1 MLTVVCAYNVT
12 KQCDLDIQWNPAG
25 TDYAYI
31 DWPFPVVL
39 VADANN
45 TIRASMYECFFML
58 NKEPYDDTRCS
69 IEIYNPMSAVGSSET
84 CFRRQYLMTLHISE
98 SSGVFCDEL
107 TGLNIILSATDS
119 ANHSWNSSAVN
130 IGTSGRSENSS
141 VFILTR
147 MDSRSIFER
156 SGFSSQGVLP
166 SIAVLISV
174 AAHLMKQKAFEEILH
189 NTVSRS
195 ILIHFYSMNYILC
208 LTNNTM
214 VVSSIVLHCSGNIA
228 RYTGR
233 PVMWNNLYAVVELG
247 EIGLSQKH
255 NNLHTFYMLTDSK
268 TYNLTRDFTDNIFHQ
283 LTAASEASRTVDL
296 QRPSDKLQE
305 LPLPPTSSM
314 QTLLQTSGRP
324 LSHVVLSD
332 HDRPPFRNKH
342 FESFMDT
349 KWPPTD
355 NPTADITLLNFA
367 NTLADALHRIVSA
380 NHTSIPSSITYPKPG
395 DIMECFV
402 NNLGCDLFKM
412 YLSPVDYRYLQM
424 LNTPVPTQTYL
435 PLGRHEIKVSHLVSI
450 LLMGLTGERTLTPT
464 CPPINERGPYTYWMG
479 HFNSSEQCY
488 FTRMDIMSRFLLMEN
503 EKLRAPA
510 WMRSREHSGRFVRWY
525 RGASPTVDGSS
536 IALGVFLMTVTFLI
550 ALYIKE
556 TITKAIIQVPVQMEI
571 SYASEGENH
580 FIPT

>member
-1 MLTVVCAYNVT
+1 MVAVHWLLQILSSLIINIDPLHCSKITNHIYNYIPLSYTSFCTRRLNLTGQVGCSSSTTGNSGVALFMNESEDIMQTLHSDTSTPFVILVSVKHFTNASLMRFFMSTRNVKGLIVFSNEDVNDDNHEFSESSKCPNGLYSAYNVT

-25 TDYAYI
+25 TDYSYI

-39 VADANN
+39 VADVNN
-45 TIRASMYECFFML
+45 TIRASMYECFSVL

-69 IEIYNPMSAVGSSET
+69 IEIYNPMSAAGSSET

-98 SSGVFCDEL
+98 SSGIFCDEL
-107 TGLNIILSATDS
+107 TGLNIILSASDS
-119 ANHSWNSSAVN
+119 VNHSWNNIAVN

-166 SIAVLISV
+166 SVAVLISV
-174 AAHLMKQKAFEEILH
+174 AAHLMRQKAFKDSHLEKDLFFGFLDNEAYDFMGSYRL
-189 NTVSRS
+189 SYD
-195 ILIHFYSMNYILC
+195 LG
-208 LTNNTM
+208 
-214 VVSSIVLHCSGNIA
+214 SGNIA

-233 PVMWNNLYAVVELG
+233 PVMWNNVHAVIELG
-247 EIGLSQKH
+247 EVGLSQKH

-268 TYNLTRDFTDNIFHQ
+268 SYNLTRDFTDNIFHQ
-283 LTAASEASRTVDL
+283 LTAASKASQKVDL

-314 QTLLQTSGRP
+314 QTLLQTSARP

-355 NPTADITLLNFA
+355 NPTADITLLDLA

-380 NHTSIPSSITYPKPG
+380 NHTSIPSGITYPKPG

-402 NNLGCDLFKM
+402 TNLGCDLFKM
-412 YLSPVDYRYLQM
+412 VIFLNSLS
-424 LNTPVPTQTYL
+424 
-435 PLGRHEIKVSHLVSI
+435 S
-450 LLMGLTGERTLTPT
+450 LLFAL
-464 CPPINERGPYTYWMG
+464 
-479 HFNSSEQCY
+479 
-488 FTRMDIMSRFLLMEN
+488 FL
-503 EKLRAPA
+503 
-510 WMRSREHSGRFVRWY
+510 SDF
-525 RGASPTVDGSS
+525 
-536 IALGVFLMTVTFLI
+536 
-550 ALYIKE
+550 
-556 TITKAIIQVPVQMEI
+556 
-571 SYASEGENH
+571 
-580 FIPT
+580 